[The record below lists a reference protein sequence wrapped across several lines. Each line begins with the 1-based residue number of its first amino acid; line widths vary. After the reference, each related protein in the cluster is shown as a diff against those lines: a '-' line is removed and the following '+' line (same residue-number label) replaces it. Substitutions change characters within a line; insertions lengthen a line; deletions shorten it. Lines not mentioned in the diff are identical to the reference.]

1 MAAANPIGGRYD
13 RTKSLQQNVT
23 MTAPIM
29 SRFDLFFI
37 LVDECNEVTD
47 YAIAR
52 RIVDLHSRMDE
63 SVERVYSV
71 EEVQRYLT
79 FARLFKPTISKEA
92 QDYIVTQYKHL
103 RQRDSSGVSKSAWRI
118 TVRQLESM
126 IRLSEA
132 LTRLHCHDVVMPK
145 HVKEAYRLLNKSII
159 RVETPDIQFDNDE
172 DQGNNSFLSYRFFH
186 AINLMCNTH
195 GCARTT

>member
-1 MAAANPIGGRYD
+1 
-13 RTKSLQQNVT
+13 
-23 MTAPIM
+23 M

-52 RIVDLHSRMDE
+52 RIVDLHSRNEE
-63 SVERVYSV
+63 SIERVYSV
-71 EEVQRYLT
+71 DEIQRYLT

-92 QDYIVTQYKHL
+92 QEYLVTQYKQL
-103 RQRDSSGVSKSAWRI
+103 RQRDSLGVAKSSWRV

-132 LTRLHCHDVVMPK
+132 LTRVHCQDEVLAK

-159 RVETPDIQFDNDE
+159 RVETPDIQFDEEEENCKIFKV
-172 DQGNNSFLSYRFFH
+172 FLAFYIITGMPGRF
-186 AINLMCNTH
+186 
-195 GCARTT
+195 